1 MVKFDRM
8 VVFMSNF
15 FTTRVSTILR
25 TKAQKDSDRLVQK
38 NAFHQIISN
47 IYKELQSSN
56 FPSSYRTS
64 SEDSDNPVWTI
75 TITDIEVSIPFEEIR
90 AVVSKK
96 PGHSYEEI
104 IKSIFLAKL
113 EETAL
118 K

>member
-1 MVKFDRM
+1 
-8 VVFMSNF
+8 MSNF
-15 FTTRVSTILR
+15 LTTRVSTILR

-38 NAFHQIISN
+38 DAFHQVISN

-56 FPSSYRTS
+56 FPSSYKIS
-64 SEDSDNPVWTI
+64 DEGSDNPVWTI

-96 PGHSYEEI
+96 LGNSYQEI
-104 IKSIFLAKL
+104 IQSIFLAKL
-113 EETAL
+113 EEAAL